1 MKTEFKNFIFN
12 GLTYGI
18 IFFVLSFIVGY
29 VSFHLSI
36 KDALLISTL
45 MGVITLVLNG
55 FVQGRFT
62 RSSKTLNAIT
72 CLLNDDED
80 LVMAAPANHIVDDHL
95 ISGKLFL
102 TEKRLLFKSVQDK
115 DLSWLLSEFS
125 GIKFYPS
132 IFNTGGEFIIEH
144 IQEQKLV
151 FEVDEIRKWK
161 KVLSV

>member
-80 LVMAAPANHIVDDHL
+80 LVMAAPVNHIVDDHL

-115 DLSWLLSEFS
+115 DLSWLLSEF
-125 GIKFYPS
+125 GAFKFYPS

-144 IQEQKLV
+144 NQQQKLV